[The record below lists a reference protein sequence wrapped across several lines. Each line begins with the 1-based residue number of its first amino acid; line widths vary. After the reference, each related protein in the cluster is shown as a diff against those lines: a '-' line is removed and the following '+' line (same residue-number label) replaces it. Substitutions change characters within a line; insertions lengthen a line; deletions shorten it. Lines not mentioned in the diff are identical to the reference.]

1 MPFDVHVKCGGT
13 SFAAIVEFM
22 KKEASPEWRPP
33 PDEVLVL
40 TADNFTNTVNNA
52 DLILVEFYAPW

>member
-1 MPFDVHVKCGGT
+1 MIPLFLPSGIVKY
-13 SFAAIVEFM
+13 M
-22 KKEASPEWRPP
+22 QKEASPDWRPP

-40 TADNFTNTVNNA
+40 TQENFTATVTTS